1 MKTFSLP
8 YLGKSASALL
18 PGIILFIAAGMFVAQ
33 EPEAGNLA
41 ELSLESANILP
52 PVEAV
57 PETVRVVSFN
67 VKLGGDIERLAC
79 YIEENEILAR
89 ADIFLIQE
97 IESFPD
103 EGGSRTRKLAE
114 RLRLNYVYAPAR
126 HQQREEKNGTHGL
139 AILSRFPLR
148 DSGILPL
155 PFFKLR
161 VRSRRRIAL
170 AATAVA
176 PGGNLRLYNLH
187 LDTRLNVQQRLK
199 QLQPVVDAARANGSV
214 PAIIGGDFNTNPFR
228 WLWSSLPWFRSNQAT
243 AVDNHLEEAGFNTPL
258 TESGSTAKRG
268 WLRFRLDSLY
278 SRGVVVGEYGIVREG
293 DVSDH
298 YPLWMDLKWPPKAG
312 RSAPEPVS
320 EPPE

>member
-1 MKTFSLP
+1 MKTLSLP
-8 YLGKSASALL
+8 CPGKGAAALL
-18 PGIILFIAAGMFVAQ
+18 PGMILFVAAGMFVAQ
-33 EPEAGNLA
+33 EPEEENLA
-41 ELSLESANILP
+41 ELKIESATLLP

-79 YIEENEILAR
+79 YIEENKTLAQ

-103 EGGSRTRKLAE
+103 EGASRTRKLAE
-114 RLRLNYVYAPAR
+114 RLQLNYVYAPAR

-139 AILSRFPLR
+139 AILSRYPLQ
-148 DSGILPL
+148 DLEVLPL
-155 PFFKLR
+155 PFFQLR

-170 AATAVA
+170 AATVVI

-187 LDTRLNVQQRLK
+187 LDTRLNIQQRLE

-228 WLWSSLPWFRSNQAT
+228 WAWSFLPWFRSNQAT
-243 AVDNHLEEAGFNTPL
+243 AVDKHLEEAGFTTPL
-258 TESGSTAKRG
+258 TESGSTARRG

-278 SRGVVVGEYGIVREG
+278 SRGVVVGEHGIVREG

-298 YPLWMDLKWPPKAG
+298 YPL
-312 RSAPEPVS
+312 
-320 EPPE
+320 